1 MTSLQLF
8 ETVLKLH
15 DVCSLSL
22 RSRSCCRIRG
32 LLLASV
38 STRSGAPDQAPKKT
52 ATTLAYYSMERGGVG
67 AAAGTTTATSSTASS
82 GLELTGNEL
91 CLQDLVSNAHH
102 QQHVHQLQ
110 SEHLMQ
116 HAGHH
121 LEHHIHAA
129 AAAAN
134 HHHEHHVS
142 AATAAA
148 AAMLHNGGAGAHH
161 HQTSLHHEPLE
172 KLKREFFF

>member
-1 MTSLQLF
+1 MLLYGQF
-8 ETVLKLH
+8 E
-15 DVCSLSL
+15 
-22 RSRSCCRIRG
+22 R
-32 LLLASV
+32 AS
-38 STRSGAPDQAPKKT
+38 APTNT

-67 AAAGTTTATSSTASS
+67 AAGATASAAGNS
-82 GLELTGNEL
+82 TGLELSGNEI
-91 CLQDLVSNAHH
+91 CLQDLVSNAHHQH

-116 HAGHH
+116 HGHH
-121 LEHHIHAA
+121 LEHIHAA

-142 AATAAA
+142 AAAATAAA

-161 HQTSLHHEPLE
+161 HQSSLHHEPLE
-172 KLKREFFF
+172 KLKRGESILVTLGIFRGDSAEKCSYRGWGEKYQVVV